1 MTRFGR
7 SALKVRRC
15 VMAKAASPMMAAGA
29 PSLSALF
36 LCFAK
41 VAVTSFGGGLSGWL
55 MHEIVRRRGWVGE
68 EEFLIGLAISQ
79 ALPGVNVVNLP
90 IWLGFRLRG
99 GAGALVSA
107 LGMVVPPMLI
117 IIAVAAL
124 YETLAGYPET
134 GLALAGA
141 AASAIGMALAMALR
155 AARRNLARAIPAVLM
170 LAVFVSIGLLRL
182 PLLPVVLVAA
192 PVSIALAWRRLHADV

>member
-1 MTRFGR
+1 MATQTATRV
-7 SALKVRRC
+7 ATD
-15 VMAKAASPMMAAGA
+15 A
-29 PSLSALF
+29 PSLAALF

-55 MHEIVRRRGWVGE
+55 LQEIVKRRRWVGE
-68 EEFLIGLAISQ
+68 EEFLVGLAISQ

-90 IWLGFRLRG
+90 IWIGFRLRG
-99 GAGALVSA
+99 GPGALVSA

-117 IIAVAAL
+117 IIGIASI
-124 YETLAGYPET
+124 YETLSGYPQT
-134 GLALAGA
+134 GQALGGA

-155 AARRNLARAIPAVLM
+155 AARRSVLRVAPAAIM
-170 LAVFVSIGLLRL
+170 LAVFGAIGLLRL

-192 PVSIALAWRRLHADV
+192 PASIALAWLRWRADV